1 MENGISI
8 QIQSKIGLIYKQI
21 IMENKIN
28 IAEILKDCPKGTKL
42 YSPLCGECRVIKVYN
57 YLGFDVINGTDDVFN
72 FSYDGRY
79 NLMGE
84 CCIFPSKDQRDW
96 SKFELP
102 YEFKDGDIVTWGE
115 RRSSLVACIYKE
127 RKNTISFNHHIALY
141 KGGLGI
147 IVNGEIILTNDKL
160 SLATEEEKTKLFQ
173 TIKDNGYKWN
183 AETKTLE
190 KLIEPNFKVGDTIQ
204 DNGYEVE
211 ITKVN
216 VEDELYEY
224 KSINTKTIGSIAF
237 SKQDYWELVSN
248 KFDITTLVPFESRVL
263 MRSSNAREWVG
274 TFYSHYSD
282 NKFYGCG
289 MCCDQ
294 CIPYEK
300 NEHLLGTTDDC
311 DEFYKN
317 WE

>member
-1 MENGISI
+1 
-8 QIQSKIGLIYKQI
+8 
-21 IMENKIN
+21 MENKIN
-28 IAEILKDCPKGTKL
+28 IAELLKDCPKGTKL

-102 YEFKDGDIVTWGE
+102 YEFKDGDIVTWGD

-160 SLATEEEKTKLFQ
+160 SLATEEEKQKLFDA
-173 TIKDNGYKWN
+173 IKSHGYNWN
-183 AETKTLE
+183 AETKTLQ
-190 KLIEPNFKVGDTIQ
+190 KLVEPKFKVGDKIQ
-204 DNGYEVE
+204 SVISSSYYTVVDIKNDLYFIKSDTEKSPYQVSFSNE
-211 ITKVN
+211 IN
-216 VEDELYEY
+216 Y
-224 KSINTKTIGSIAF
+224 
-237 SKQDYWELVSN
+237 ELVPS
-248 KFDITTLVPFESRVL
+248 KFDINTLKPFDKVL
-263 MRSSNAREWVG
+263 VRHNK
-274 TFYSHYSD
+274 D
-282 NKFYGCG
+282 NKW
-289 MCCDQ
+289 CCSFFSHIDKDLHSHCYKFVTTAGKSYPH
-294 CIPYEK
+294 CIPYEGNQK
-300 NEHLLGTTDDC
+300 LRGTTNDC
-311 DEFYKN
+311 DDFYKN
-317 WE
+317 W